1 MTRGI
6 LKLDVLANLEYFSC
20 FTMFSY
26 NPEISKEYFVWVA
39 IGSLFLISILIQ
51 AFGGYGTVSTSQ
63 ISRQLY
69 YHSHMASSSPS
80 PFTISI
86 QTFPL
91 VFSSFELNFRLINL
105 TPILL
110 LTDNHF
116 KKLALPGVFHA

>member
-69 YHSHMASSSPS
+69 YHSHMASPSPS

>member
-51 AFGGYGTVSTSQ
+51 AFGGYGTVSIPK
-63 ISRQLY
+63 ISKQL
-69 YHSHMASSSPS
+69 YHSHLAS

-91 VFSSFELNFRLINL
+91 VFF
-105 TPILL
+105 
-110 LTDNHF
+110 
-116 KKLALPGVFHA
+116 

>member
-51 AFGGYGTVSTSQ
+51 AFGGYGTVSKPQ

-69 YHSHMASSSPS
+69 YHSHMAYPSPS

-86 QTFPL
+86 QTFFL
-91 VFSSFELNFRLINL
+91 VFSSIELNFRLINL
-105 TPILL
+105 TLILL
-110 LTDNHF
+110 LTDNHL